1 MESEAL
7 GKCPIRHATTEHDN
21 PRKYME
27 QIKIKEHELNIQK
40 FNECTLQAGKSL
52 LQLQKEEIYKTKN
65 FSNHG
70 EYVESLGIQK
80 SRASQLV
87 SAARNFEKLEKYSVN
102 SEDLPKSE
110 GVIRTLAKLARERAK
125 TSQTPDKPFG
135 QLMSEIWIEAQKS
148 NNDTIR
154 GLQKMLSESSDQD
167 SNRVLVTELE
177 DQPLEFSHTSID
189 KEPGYQRADNK
200 LGPKECA
207 NHINQTLKLF
217 RDFKKTKGEDI
228 ADKIEKKLRELKEH
242 FDHIDSIEN
251 QETPEITRVK

>member
-1 MESEAL
+1 M
-7 GKCPIRHATTEHDN
+7 
-21 PRKYME
+21 
-27 QIKIKEHELNIQK
+27 
-40 FNECTLQAGKSL
+40 
-52 LQLQKEEIYKTKN
+52 
-65 FSNHG
+65 
-70 EYVESLGIQK
+70 
-80 SRASQLV
+80 
-87 SAARNFEKLEKYSVN
+87 EKYSVN

-135 QLMSEIWIEAQKS
+135 QFMSEIWIEAQKS

-189 KEPGYQRADNK
+189 KEPGYQRPDNK

-251 QETPEITRVK
+251 QQTPEITRVK

>member
-1 MESEAL
+1 MD
-7 GKCPIRHATTEHDN
+7 K
-21 PRKYME
+21 
-27 QIKIKEHELNIQK
+27 IKIKEHELNIQK

-52 LQLQKEEIYKTKN
+52 LQLKKEEIYKTKN

-102 SEDLPKSE
+102 
-110 GVIRTLAKLARERAK
+110 
-125 TSQTPDKPFG
+125 DKPFG

-189 KEPGYQRADNK
+189 K
-200 LGPKECA
+200 L
-207 NHINQTLKLF
+207 HM
-217 RDFKKTKGEDI
+217 
-228 ADKIEKKLRELKEH
+228 
-242 FDHIDSIEN
+242 
-251 QETPEITRVK
+251 